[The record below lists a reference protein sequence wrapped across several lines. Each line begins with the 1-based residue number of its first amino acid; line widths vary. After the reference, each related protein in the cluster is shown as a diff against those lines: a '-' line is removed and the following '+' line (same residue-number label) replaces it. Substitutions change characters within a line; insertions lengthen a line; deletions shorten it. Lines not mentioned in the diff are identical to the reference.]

1 MELRTQTNGTRFVK
15 EIYNALGSDPK
26 LPFFS
31 AVYIPQNETDIK
43 DLRIVAK
50 GENGDYVQYDYKA
63 RYEDIFNGSI
73 PCASGL
79 EAIDNL
85 PAGIWIYAP
94 TGFEFSYIEMES
106 GFAVIY

>member
-15 EIYNALGSDPK
+15 ERYNALGSDPK

-31 AVYIPQNETDIK
+31 AIYIPQNGTRLK
-43 DLRIVAK
+43 NLFLVAK
-50 GENGDYVQYDYKA
+50 DENGEYAEYDYKA
-63 RYEDIFNGSI
+63 GFEDIFNGSI
-73 PCASGL
+73 PCASNL
-79 EAIDNL
+79 KSVEDL

-94 TGFEFSYIEMES
+94 TGFEFSYIDMES